1 MKISEK
7 VLIIQKLPLVSS
19 DLWTEVDSR
28 LREIFMMLPEKDFA
42 GLSIMIVAQLLQL
55 PPARGKLLFSRLSDK
70 NNMKHLLGLQL

>member
-1 MKISEK
+1 
-7 VLIIQKLPLVSS
+7 
-19 DLWTEVDSR
+19 
-28 LREIFMMLPEKDFA
+28 MMLPEKDFA